1 MALEQYKI
9 KNSDIATKGVVA
21 APDKLTGTAAEN
33 KAVFDRLIR
42 EAFKGLYNNLIDA
55 LTAAGVES
63 AALLPD
69 AAGFKYIRLN
79 SNVQLEVSQDGT
91 TWRAAGAYG
100 PSIITASTATDLNG
114 VLAGN
119 GSTVTTK
126 TVDSSPDASH
136 TGNLITSAAVAAALA
151 AKADWTELEAQI
163 ETSNVAAHAYSYGD
177 YLIYNGRFYRVIS
190 DIAVG
195 DTISSGT
202 NVRGTTVAGE
212 LWRVRALSLA
222 GTGTHTVQL
231 TRAHNYLM
239 IANRVSQ
246 PAAGLYFVEVYDVTA
261 RPVHIVPIFETANFS
276 NFVTFTD
283 NTSNGLLTAVV
294 ANAPIRIQLIDF
306 YGTSM

>member
-1 MALEQYKI
+1 MPTIDLGLVVGPQGPQGETGPQG
-9 KNSDIATKGVVA
+9 ATGA
-21 APDKLTGTAAEN
+21 QGPQGPTGPTGATGPQGATG
-33 KAVFDRLIR
+33 ATG
-42 EAFKGLYNNLIDA
+42 ATGPQGP
-55 LTAAGVES
+55 AG
-63 AALLPD
+63 P
-69 AAGFKYIRLN
+69 N
-79 SNVQLEVSQDGT
+79 EV
-91 TWRAAGAYG
+91 
-100 PSIITASTATDLNG
+100 TASTATDLNG

-119 GSTVTTK
+119 GSTVGVK

-136 TGNLITSAAVAAALA
+136 TGNIITSAAVATALA

-177 YLIYNGRFYRVIS
+177 YLIYNGRFYRVI
-190 DIAVG
+190 DNNGIAVG

-246 PAAGLYFVEVYDVTA
+246 AQAGLYFVEVYDVSA
-261 RPVHIVPIFETANFS
+261 RPVHIVPIFETESFS

-283 NTSNGLLTAVV
+283 NTSSGLLTAVV
-294 ANAPIRIQLIDF
+294 TNAPIRIQLIDF
-306 YGTSM
+306 YGASV